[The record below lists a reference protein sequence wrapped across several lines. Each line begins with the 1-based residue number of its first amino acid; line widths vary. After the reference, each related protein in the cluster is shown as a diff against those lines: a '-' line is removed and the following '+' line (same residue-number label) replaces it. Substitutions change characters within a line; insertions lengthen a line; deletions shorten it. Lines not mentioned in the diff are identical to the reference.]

1 MFSGKKAAWIASMP
15 IVVDKNNFMTKG
27 QSLRLELPE
36 GNRILRQKLD
46 KNLLKAGKRYQLS
59 FYLKLENVVNPK
71 NPRQGFFMDIRFG
84 KSGADNVL
92 FPLSPALSGT
102 LPWTR
107 YQFEFT
113 APANIG
119 TKGAPYIGF
128 YLSPDARGKVWIDHV
143 ELIPV
148 ETTLK

>member
-1 MFSGKKAAWIASMP
+1 
-15 IVVDKNNFMTKG
+15 MTKG
-27 QSLRLELPE
+27 CSVRLELPG
-36 GNRILRQKLD
+36 GNRILRQKLN
-46 KNLLKAGKRYQLS
+46 KNLFKTGKRYQLS
-59 FYLKLENVVNPK
+59 FYLKLEKVVNPS
-71 NPRQGFFMDIRFG
+71 NPRHGFFMDIRFG
-84 KSGADNVL
+84 KNGADNVL
-92 FPLSPALSGT
+92 FPLSPAPSGT

-128 YLSPDARGKVWIDHV
+128 YLAPNARGKVWIDHV

-148 ETTLK
+148 ETTSK